1 VVLNILL
8 ILADDIGP
16 GDVRTYRGT
25 HATPLLGKQALAGA
39 RFWNAWAT
47 PVCLATRAGLMTGLY
62 GPRTGHVGHV
72 DNLADAQRLD
82 AAFIEVGTIA
92 DALHGLGYTT
102 AVTGKWQHGVSSAA
116 CGFDHCFTWNRW
128 NQDGEI
134 YPRYWGPTLWRDG
147 VKETFSE
154 DAYGPD
160 ILADWT
166 IDFFRQRS
174 PPGGISWPTFV
185 LHNELLA
192 HREGGVFHPTPDDP
206 TPSLKGSIT
215 YWTMIVDRMVTALP
229 DTLIIIMSDNGSEDG
244 AKIEATAAGAACI
257 LIVIGPGVVPGE
269 RHQLVDVTDHYATIL
284 ELAGATAPCGRDGV
298 SYARALAEPSAPG
311 REWIYSWLDDKDMVR
326 TATRAREGD
335 GTVRDL
341 SPGYFGEIIQG
352 VR

>member
-62 GPRTGHVGHV
+62 GPRTGHVGHTDDHLV
-72 DNLADAQRLD
+72 AMQRDATF
-82 AAFIEVGTIA
+82 AKVGTIA
-92 DALHGLGYTT
+92 HALRGQGYTT
-102 AVTGKWQHGVSSAA
+102 AVAGKWQHAVGPIE

-128 NQDGEI
+128 NPDGEI

-147 VKETFSE
+147 VKESYPA
-154 DAYGPD
+154 DVRYGPD
-160 ILADWT
+160 IIADWT
-166 IDFFRQRS
+166 IDFFRQHS
-174 PPGGISWPTFV
+174 TPGTLPAFV

-192 HREGGVFHPTPDDP
+192 HMEGGSFQPTPDDP
-206 TPSLKGSIT
+206 IPSLKGSLL
-215 YWTMIVDRMVTALP
+215 YWTKIVDRIVTALP
-229 DTLIIIMSDNGSEDG
+229 DTLIIITSDNGSEAG
-244 AKIEATAAGAACI
+244 AKREATAAGAACI
-257 LIVIGPGVVPGE
+257 MIVVGPGVVPGE

-284 ELAGATAPCGRDGV
+284 ELAGATTPCGRDGV

-311 REWIYSWLDDKDMVR
+311 REWIYSWLDDHDMVR

>member
-1 VVLNILL
+1 LNILL

-62 GPRTGHVGHV
+62 GPRTGHVGHTDDHLV
-72 DNLADAQRLD
+72 AMQRDATF
-82 AAFIEVGTIA
+82 AKVGTIA
-92 DALHGLGYTT
+92 HALRGQGYTT
-102 AVTGKWQHGVSSAA
+102 AVAGKWQHAVGPIE

-128 NQDGEI
+128 NPDGEI

-147 VKETFSE
+147 VKESYPA
-154 DAYGPD
+154 DVRYGPD
-160 ILADWT
+160 IIADWT
-166 IDFFRQRS
+166 IDFFRQHS
-174 PPGGISWPTFV
+174 TPGTLPAFV

-192 HREGGVFHPTPDDP
+192 HMEGGSFQPTPDDP
-206 TPSLKGSIT
+206 IPSLKGSLL
-215 YWTMIVDRMVTALP
+215 YWTKIVDRIVTALP
-229 DTLIIIMSDNGSEDG
+229 DTLIIITSDNGSEAG
-244 AKIEATAAGAACI
+244 AKREATAAGAACI
-257 LIVIGPGVVPGE
+257 MIVVGPGVVPGE

-284 ELAGATAPCGRDGV
+284 ELAGATTPCGRDGV

-311 REWIYSWLDDKDMVR
+311 REWIYSWLDDHDMVR